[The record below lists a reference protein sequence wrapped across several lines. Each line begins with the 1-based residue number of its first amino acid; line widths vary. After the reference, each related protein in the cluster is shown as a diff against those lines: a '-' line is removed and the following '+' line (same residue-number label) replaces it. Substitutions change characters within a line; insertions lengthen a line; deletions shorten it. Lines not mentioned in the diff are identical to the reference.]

1 MKYNIC
7 LLVILM
13 TISLTEQ
20 QTLSLKSYSTLRYR
34 IVTNSWRDLINIQVE
49 CPNDGV
55 FKNVKL
61 RVENGYFWYDFQCY
75 SSEKKETD
83 YGAAIIKFSN
93 ATLRTP
99 FCASPSEKNLA
110 YLTNIKFGD
119 SVDYTLKSFAI
130 KKQGTSHFVNTT
142 SHGMKTSF
150 QTKYEVQTE
159 KRTGNM
165 NTLDPLNNI
174 LIGRTD
180 KETADIIGYPLR
192 GFKYNVVGNTFYFTY
207 SYAKLRNMKPVLDS
221 YKQRF
226 KDLRDKND
234 QKN

>member
-93 ATLRTP
+93 AKLTTP
-99 FCASPSEKNLA
+99 FNPSPSDKNLA
-110 YLTNIKFGD
+110 NLMVLESVTQLTM
-119 SVDYTLKSFAI
+119 
-130 KKQGTSHFVNTT
+130 H
-142 SHGMKTSF
+142 
-150 QTKYEVQTE
+150 
-159 KRTGNM
+159 
-165 NTLDPLNNI
+165 
-174 LIGRTD
+174 
-180 KETADIIGYPLR
+180 
-192 GFKYNVVGNTFYFTY
+192 
-207 SYAKLRNMKPVLDS
+207 
-221 YKQRF
+221 
-226 KDLRDKND
+226 
-234 QKN
+234 